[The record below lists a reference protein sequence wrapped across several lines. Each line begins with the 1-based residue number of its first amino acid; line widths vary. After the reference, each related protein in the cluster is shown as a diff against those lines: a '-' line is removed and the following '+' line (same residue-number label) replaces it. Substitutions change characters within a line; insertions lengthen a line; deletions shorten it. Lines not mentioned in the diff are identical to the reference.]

1 MCPRIRQLVQKHG
14 PEASRFVIV
23 GLLATAIHYG
33 IYLLLERGLGI
44 NRAYSIGYAV
54 SLAFNYILSN
64 YFTFKTQPSLAK
76 SVGFCASHAVNYGL
90 HIGLLNLFVFY
101 GVPEKIAPA
110 FVFMIAIP
118 VNYVLVRHVL
128 KRWK

>member
-1 MCPRIRQLVQKHG
+1 MWSRIQQLARKHG
-14 PEASRFVIV
+14 PEAVRFLIV

-33 IYLLLERGLGI
+33 IYLLLEGWLGI
-44 NRAYSIGYAV
+44 NLAYSIGYAV

-76 SVGFCASHAVNYGL
+76 SAGFCASHAVNYGL
-90 HIGLLNLFVFY
+90 HIGLLNLYVY
-101 GVPEKIAPA
+101 LGIPVKIAPV
-110 FVFMIAIP
+110 FVFAVAIP